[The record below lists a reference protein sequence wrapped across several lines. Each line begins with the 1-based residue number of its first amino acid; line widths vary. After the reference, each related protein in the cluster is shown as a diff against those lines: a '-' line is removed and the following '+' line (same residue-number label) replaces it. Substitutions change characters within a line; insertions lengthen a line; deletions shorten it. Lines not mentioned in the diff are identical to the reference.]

1 MLSILVLCFASF
13 LMGALFGLL
22 VQIIIYF
29 YKRKTAE
36 EGQFPDVNEE
46 TKMLIKEW
54 GKVIT
59 NKYKDIEKDYNLNEE
74 MFCNEPLLV
83 IDYDQFGLERRKI
96 TDSHVAKTIITTPG
110 YTDNDLISVNL
121 RLQSNSVFIFNNS
134 KLLDDAVSRLF
145 QNYHNLI
152 VRFHYPSI
160 GRVYDI
166 RFRMNGTF
174 VTCERFNIF
183 D

>member
-1 MLSILVLCFASF
+1 MAFGKKIYFYCASFLCFASF

-96 TDSHVAKTIITTPG
+96 TDSHVAKR
-110 YTDNDLISVNL
+110 YTLIPRTGNESPDLKSIHSDQSDLKETDQPKLVNKEAND
-121 RLQSNSVFIFNNS
+121 
-134 KLLDDAVSRLF
+134 
-145 QNYHNLI
+145 Y
-152 VRFHYPSI
+152 
-160 GRVYDI
+160 
-166 RFRMNGTF
+166 
-174 VTCERFNIF
+174 
-183 D
+183 